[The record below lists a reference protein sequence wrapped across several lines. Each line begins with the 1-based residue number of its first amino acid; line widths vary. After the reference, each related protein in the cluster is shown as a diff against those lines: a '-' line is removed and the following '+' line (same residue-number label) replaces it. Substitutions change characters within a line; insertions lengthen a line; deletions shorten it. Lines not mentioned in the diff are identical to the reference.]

1 MDGLEW
7 KIRSRHFNGWCR
19 GTAFQETSIYSVD
32 FCGMFWIKRGLQWT
46 PTRWQWSW
54 RTWSTVDGCE
64 ILHQLVTMKGNYM
77 NHYKWWDFNGITGI
91 TDLPTGDSD
100 FANHPGFFG
109 RDFLVPYFE
118 TNQLLAH
125 GGSWGFNKEGDS
137 FLEFN
142 QQKLRDDQ

>member
-109 RDFLVPYFE
+109 AIFWDKPTTGPWRIMRI
-118 TNQLLAH
+118 QQRR
-125 GGSWGFNKEGDS
+125 GFIPRVQSAEIERWSVNDI
-137 FLEFN
+137 
-142 QQKLRDDQ
+142 